1 MILQGEEKILTG
13 NWKTLGNTGNFVIW
27 IYADTT
33 KICTIFLENLKSYLN
48 KHRNGART
56 DTHKNE
62 PLAYH
67 CSFFLTHLVPGLHQK
82 QNHSEILKNSTKK
95 QSAKSYFTV

>member
-1 MILQGEEKILTG
+1 LIITIHIYIYIIYITISFNNKNNNSSDISLVKYNNVLISTVIFSMILQGEEKILTG

-48 KHRNGART
+48 KTLNRRT
-56 DTHKNE
+56 H
-62 PLAYH
+62 
-67 CSFFLTHLVPGLHQK
+67 
-82 QNHSEILKNSTKK
+82 
-95 QSAKSYFTV
+95 

>member
-1 MILQGEEKILTG
+1 MHITISFNNENINNSSDISLVKYNNVLISTVIFSMILQGEEKILTG

-48 KHRNGART
+48 KH
-56 DTHKNE
+56 
-62 PLAYH
+62 
-67 CSFFLTHLVPGLHQK
+67 
-82 QNHSEILKNSTKK
+82 
-95 QSAKSYFTV
+95 

>member
-1 MILQGEEKILTG
+1 MILQGVEKILTG

-48 KHRNGART
+48 KH
-56 DTHKNE
+56 
-62 PLAYH
+62 
-67 CSFFLTHLVPGLHQK
+67 
-82 QNHSEILKNSTKK
+82 
-95 QSAKSYFTV
+95 

>member
-48 KHRNGART
+48 KHESAHALTRT
-56 DTHKNE
+56 RM
-62 PLAYH
+62 
-67 CSFFLTHLVPGLHQK
+67 
-82 QNHSEILKNSTKK
+82 NHWHTIALFS
-95 QSAKSYFTV
+95 